1 MPTGGTRFEISSR
14 ISGGTAEKV
23 LTCFC
28 LPSVR
33 CMCMCTVSGAVSE
46 EAVVCVYSEWCSE

>member
-46 EAVVCVYSEWCSE
+46 EAVVCVQ

>member
-1 MPTGGTRFEISSR
+1 MPTGGTRFEILSR
-14 ISGGTAEKV
+14 ISGGTAEEV

-33 CMCMCTVSGAVSE
+33 CICMYTVSGAVSE
-46 EAVVCVYSEWCSE
+46 EAVVCVQRVVQ